1 MRSALSR
8 VIHPAQRNSTHRRA
22 RVVVPLLGG
31 FLLLTLF
38 ATLAQ
43 PVAAFPAAQQTD
55 LSPGSVVA
63 GGSVVTGGFVAV
75 GGSVRLPGTDA
86 SAPSLAIQPQSVE
99 PWVALVQNNGIF
111 VSKYI
116 TTTAT
121 WTELAGI
128 LNRGSANVARDPSL
142 TFAGDNLADPWAAW
156 SEDVGGVIVINAS
169 SFNGT
174 TWNLTP
180 VVNHAPTHSA
190 TNPTIAAGALVTGST
205 PLPWLVWEER
215 AASSVPQVVVSRAQA
230 DTRAQ
235 GGFSWQAVGGSLN
248 FDPARSAL
256 NPDLAFAGAAKTV
269 PWVVWTESGGTRA
282 ERLFAK
288 RWNGTSWESV
298 GRQAACADEVACALN
313 INAISPATNVRI
325 AAGALPNE
333 AIASPWLVFSEE
345 GANGRQEIH
354 VMRLDVG
361 VVGDST
367 DDRFVA
373 VGGAVNAECLGNA
386 GVSSARA
393 NNIDLRAAG
402 QLDAAAQQMAEART
416 SGGIAT
422 APEIVFVGNV
432 PHIAWV
438 EAASGR
444 EVLYVCH
451 LADGRSGLERW
462 DLDTIDG
469 VNRRGAVA
477 SQPSLAAN
485 ATTPYV
491 AWQEPLTN
499 TVVYVA
505 HRAPTGPAWGANF
518 PARLTD
524 IAGAPALNMMT
535 SSATDVDAAAVAQPM
550 VRSAAVPLVTAAYH
564 VNGVEQLEE
573 VQLQLLARNATT
585 ETTPIFYG
593 RYVISDNLVYV
604 QDPER
609 PGNFFAPV
617 APGSASSNIN
627 TPFITLEPSTMS
639 VTNHGAPSAA
649 LDVNWSLIFEDATF
663 FHHYVQAINIVHDG
677 GQETGFF
684 QVGTV
689 YVGSQIYLP
698 IVAGE

>member
-8 VIHPAQRNSTHRRA
+8 LRHRAQHDSAHRSTVVIA
-22 RVVVPLLGG
+22 PLLCG
-31 FLLLTLF
+31 FLLLTFF

-43 PVAAFPAAQQTD
+43 PVAAFPAAQQAD
-55 LSPGSVVA
+55 LSPGSVA
-63 GGSVVTGGFVAV
+63 AGGFVAI
-75 GGSVRLPGTDA
+75 GGSVRPPGTDA
-86 SAPSLAIQPQSVE
+86 SVPSLAIQPQSVE
-99 PWVALVQNNGIF
+99 PWVAVAQNNRIF

-116 TTTAT
+116 SATAT
-121 WTELAGI
+121 WAEQGGI
-128 LNRGSANVARDPSL
+128 LNRGSANVAGNPSL
-142 TFAGDNLADPWAAW
+142 AFAGDNLADPWAAW
-156 SEDVGGVIVINAS
+156 NEDVGGVILINAS

-180 VVNHAPTHSA
+180 VVNHDPAHSA

-205 PLPWLVWEER
+205 PLPWLVWEEM
-215 AASSVPQVVVSRAQA
+215 AASNTRQIVVSRAQA

-248 FDPARSAL
+248 FDPARDGL
-256 NPDLAFAGAAKTV
+256 HPDLAFAGPGETV
-269 PWVVWTESGGTRA
+269 PWVVWTESGGERT

-298 GRQAACADEVACALN
+298 GRQAACANEVACALN
-313 INAISPATNVRI
+313 SNAVSPATNVRI

-333 AIASPWLVFSEE
+333 AVASPWLVFSEE

-354 VMRLDVG
+354 VMRLDIG
-361 VVGDST
+361 VVGDSS

-393 NNIDLRAAG
+393 NNIDLRTTG
-402 QLDAAAQQMAEART
+402 QLDAAAQQMAETRT

-438 EAASGR
+438 EVASGR

-462 DLDTIDG
+462 DLDTVDG
-469 VNRRGAVA
+469 VNRSSAVA
-477 SQPSLAAN
+477 SLPSLAAN

-491 AWQEPLTN
+491 AWQEVLTD

-505 HRAPTGPAWGANF
+505 HRSPAGPAWATNF

-524 IAGAPALNMMT
+524 IAGAPALQ
-535 SSATDVDAAAVAQPM
+535 ATDATATGVAAATLAQPL
-550 VRSAAVPLVTAAYH
+550 VRSDAVPLVTAAYH
-564 VNGVEQLEE
+564 VNGIEQLEE
-573 VQLQLLARNATT
+573 IQLQLLASSATT
-585 ETTPIFYG
+585 DTTPIFYG

-617 APGSASSNIN
+617 APGSTSSNIN
-627 TPFITLEPSTMS
+627 TPFVTLQPSTMS
-639 VTNHGAPSAA
+639 ITNHGAPSAA
-649 LDVNWSLIFEDATF
+649 LDLNWSLIFEDATF
-663 FHHYVQAINIVHDG
+663 FNHYVQAINIVHDG

-689 YVGSQIYLP
+689 YVGSQRYLP
-698 IVAGE
+698 IVIKE